1 MPGVQ
6 GWEVVGCP
14 GVLGWEVVGCPW
26 GTAGEQP
33 PPDSVLIAEFSSVGL
48 RRFPL
53 GCRHGVGG
61 GEHPAEHPRYPAL
74 LLLGCPGVPA
84 RCLRCCEPVS
94 EVHHPF
100 LSVHGK
106 GSSLPWHPRLGAE
119 RLGDAQGM
127 GSVGDPRC

>member
-53 GCRHGVGG
+53 GCRHGVSI
-61 GEHPAEHPRYPAL
+61 PQSI
-74 LLLGCPGVPA
+74 LGTQRCCPGVPA

>member
-1 MPGVQ
+1 MGQVAMSIPQ
-6 GWEVVGCP
+6 SI
-14 GVLGWEVVGCPW
+14 LGTQRCFG
-26 GTAGEQP
+26 A
-33 PPDSVLIAEFSSVGL
+33 
-48 RRFPL
+48 
-53 GCRHGVGG
+53 
-61 GEHPAEHPRYPAL
+61 
-74 LLLGCPGVPA
+74 LLGCPGVPA

-127 GSVGDPRC
+127 GSVGDSRC